1 VSKAK
6 ADGVVVFARTRKMLD
21 YGKECMH
28 ALKKIHGVERL
39 WLQDCGRLWILRIDQ
54 DVLVDVSDMGL
65 VLGFKLFGCV
75 HGRWGFWQDDGNS
88 WGAGKNGE
96 VVLGRLDVGTS
107 VVGGW
112 WRWGGLG
119 YEGSCERLEWWNWL
133 LKKMGVLLDNDW
145 RYKKDLLAEQSQS
158 SGECGLFV

>member
-1 VSKAK
+1 VGEGGLGEVFGGGCKSRGVGWWVSKAK

-75 HGRWGFWQDDGNS
+75 HGR
-88 WGAGKNGE
+88 
-96 VVLGRLDVGTS
+96 
-107 VVGGW
+107 
-112 WRWGGLG
+112 
-119 YEGSCERLEWWNWL
+119 
-133 LKKMGVLLDNDW
+133 
-145 RYKKDLLAEQSQS
+145 
-158 SGECGLFV
+158 